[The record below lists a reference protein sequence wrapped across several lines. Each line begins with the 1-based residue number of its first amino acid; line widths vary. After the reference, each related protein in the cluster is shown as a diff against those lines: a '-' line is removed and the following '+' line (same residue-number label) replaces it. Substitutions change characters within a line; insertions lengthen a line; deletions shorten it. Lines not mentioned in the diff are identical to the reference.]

1 MKDKNEEKDI
11 KSTPVWEVIDKYF
24 KRDESWTPLVQNVF
38 ERWLVDE
45 EDPSKAREIYRA
57 LLEKQKEYN
66 LPANEETARALK
78 IFRERA
84 GFTRVELTVG
94 DSKRSATA
102 SMEGRTTKRTLRN
115 YFLRVAAVIL
125 PLVLVAGGY
134 LYLSKQE
141 SHIPA
146 AVAMTEVATGPD
158 ETKEIVLPDGST
170 VWMNEASM
178 IRHEASMDGGLRSV
192 ELSGEAFFQVV
203 KDPSRPFKVET
214 ADVSVTVLGTEFNV
228 KAYSRC
234 EETMVTLK
242 NGKVTVETTEQEQFT
257 LDPGEMLAYNK
268 VTKKTEQTVT
278 DPDVATAWKQREIY
292 FDNETLEEILNI
304 LEKQYHTTF
313 DVDKRLLTT
322 ERFTF
327 VLKKDDSLAQSMQIM
342 EKIIE
347 GFSYSIANEKV
358 TIRKK

>member
-11 KSTPVWEVIDKYF
+11 KGTPVWEVIDKYF
-24 KRDESWTPLVQNVF
+24 KRDESWTPLVQDVF

-84 GFTRVELTVG
+84 GFTEVELRVG

-141 SHIPA
+141 SHIPVV
-146 AVAMTEVATGPD
+146 VAMTEVTTGPD

-170 VWMNEASM
+170 VWMNETST
-178 IRHEASMDGGLRSV
+178 IRYAVDKSSSHRSV

-203 KDPSRPFKVET
+203 KDPTRPFHVKT

-228 KAYSRC
+228 KAYNRC

-242 NGKVTVETTEQEQFT
+242 NGKVTVETTEQELFT